1 MSLVKLYRLH
11 CEGPTLTLRKGRPEG
26 TVQYL
31 KVTCKGRTHE
41 LSETAK
47 GARQSARRLGWTRRK
62 VWMPLL
68 PQDPNA
74 GSSEIAFDLCPNCTE
89 LIPS

>member
-11 CEGPTLTLRKGRPEG
+11 CEGPTLARRKGRPDG
-26 TVQYL
+26 AVQHL
-31 KVTCKGRTHE
+31 KIVCKGQTRE

-47 GARQSARRLGWTRRK
+47 GARQTARRLGWTRRK
-62 VWMPLL
+62 VWLPLL
-68 PQDPNA
+68 PQDPSVGN
-74 GSSEIAFDLCPNCTE
+74 SEIAFDLCPNCTE